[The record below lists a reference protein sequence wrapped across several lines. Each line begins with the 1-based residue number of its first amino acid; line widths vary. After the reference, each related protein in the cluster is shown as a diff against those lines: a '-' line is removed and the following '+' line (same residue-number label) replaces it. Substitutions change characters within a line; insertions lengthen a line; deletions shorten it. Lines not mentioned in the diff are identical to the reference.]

1 MGCSCKDVS
10 DGAAHQF
17 LRQAAPRGLLFPS
30 VMDIC
35 PLSTSIYPDTQQ
47 DPTPAVD
54 HGLFKSRRWDMPCS
68 FPPRPPVKGDVQTH
82 VLGPAFVPSPLH
94 LTHQKGT
101 HLGSQSNL
109 HSPC

>member
-1 MGCSCKDVS
+1 MGCSCKDTS
-10 DGAAHQF
+10 DGSAHQF

-68 FPPRPPVKGDVQTH
+68 FPPRPPVMVCAETCFRASFCA
-82 VLGPAFVPSPLH
+82 LPPSPD
-94 LTHQKGT
+94 TPEGD
-101 HLGSQSNL
+101 
-109 HSPC
+109 SPWQPK